1 MATLSALIVAKNE
14 EDFVKLC
21 LDHIVPF
28 VDQVVFVDNGST
40 DYTKK
45 IAQSYE
51 KVEVYDYPETQNMC
65 DVRNFSLSK
74 ATGDFFIQIDC
85 DEIYPESEMR
95 KIRAFVESPGDAIS
109 ARVKYKNLAWKE
121 GFAQAGLNHF
131 PDRIYRRDAVEG
143 YRGVLPVDMTYVK
156 KEYLDFPNKTK
167 GDIGPLEYDNENDES
182 KEHPRQPILDVTY
195 YHLART
201 RGHHF
206 EYNKW
211 LKYNKNMH
219 PEWTLEQVREATIYN
234 AWVNGV
240 YAMEPI
246 AVPEGIP
253 TKTIPE
259 PKVSVIVTCY
269 NKGQWISECLDS
281 ILNQTYKPYEVIVV
295 DDCSTDDSRDIINRY
310 DVTKIYHSYNKG
322 VCPARNDG
330 LMEATG
336 DYFVLI
342 DGDDKLKPDFIEK
355 CLSEMKDGA
364 TIVSTDFE
372 GLGEWAGRI
381 HRYPHPF
388 DKEALKGGQTF
399 PSVMALYDMRHR
411 SPYGNFQERFM
422 AEDAAW
428 WLELVFRKDAKV
440 VHIPEPLCCYRRTIG
455 SRVDQTD
462 LRHDEAMAQL
472 NQEYGVHYA

>member
-1 MATLSALIVAKNE
+1 MTISALIVAKNE
-14 EDFVKLC
+14 QDFVKLC

-28 VDQVVFVDNGST
+28 VDQVVFIDNGST
-40 DYTKK
+40 DDTKK
-45 IAQSYE
+45 IAQAYE

-74 ATGDFFIQIDC
+74 ATCDWILQVDA

-95 KIRAFVESPGDAIS
+95 KIRAFIENPGDAIS
-109 ARVKYKNLAWKE
+109 ARVRYRNLAWKE
-121 GFAQAGLNHF
+121 GFTQKDFGHY
-131 PDRIYRRDAVEG
+131 PDRIYRRDVVEG

-156 KEYLDFPNKTK
+156 REFLDFPNKTK
-167 GDIGPLEYDNENDES
+167 GDIGPLEYDSVDDTS
-182 KEHPRQPILDVTY
+182 IEHRKQPILDICY
-195 YHLART
+195 FHLART
-201 RGHHF
+201 RGFNF
-206 EYNKW
+206 EYR
-211 LKYNKNMH
+211 KNLQYQRNLH
-219 PEWTLEQVREATIYN
+219 PEWSTEKVSQEVMYN
-234 AWVNGV
+234 AWVNGI
-240 YAMEPI
+240 YEMEPI
-246 AVPEGIP
+246 NVPEGIP

-259 PKVSVIVTCY
+259 PKISVIVTCY
-269 NKGQWISECLDS
+269 NKGPWIAECLDS

-310 DVTKIYHSYNKG
+310 DVKRVYHDYNRG
-322 VCPARNDG
+322 VCSARNDG

-342 DGDDKLKPDFIEK
+342 DGDDCLKPDFIEK
-355 CLSEMKDGA
+355 SLAEMKDGA

-381 HRYPHPF
+381 HHYPHPF

-428 WLELVFRKDAKV
+428 WLELIFRKDAKV
-440 VHIPEPLCCYRRTIG
+440 VHIPEPLCYYRRTIG

-472 NQEYGVHYA
+472 NQEYGVHYV